1 MSKKK
6 TKRVNTQSKFSTYL
20 RKPAVQLGLVALI
33 VLIVYLIASSAGG
46 GTSTSGMA
54 AEISVDEAYQMYQ
67 GGTYVLDVRTQ
78 EEWDEYHV
86 PNTTLIPLDELPNR
100 VSEVPQGQ
108 KIVVICRSGNR
119 SDDGRDILR
128 QAGYDATSV
137 TGGVKEWFAK
147 GYPIE
152 GAPAQ

>member
-1 MSKKK
+1 MPKKK
-6 TKRVNTQSKFSTYL
+6 KNTQSRRGFSAYL
-20 RKPAVQLGLVALI
+20 KKPAVQFGLLALVAL
-33 VLIVYLIASSAGG
+33 VVYLIASAAGG
-46 GTSTSGMA
+46 GNASGMA

-67 GGTYVLDVRTQ
+67 DGTFVLDVRTQ

-137 TGGVKEWFAK
+137 TGGVKEWYAK

>member
-1 MSKKK
+1 MPKKK
-6 TKRVNTQSKFSTYL
+6 KNVQPRSGLSAYL
-20 RKPAVQLGLVALI
+20 RKPVVQLGLVAI
-33 VLIVYLIASSAGG
+33 VVLLVYLIASSAGG
-46 GTSTSGMA
+46 GGGGMA
-54 AEISVDEAYQMYQ
+54 AEIGVDEAYQMYQ
-67 GGTYVLDVRTQ
+67 SGTFVLDVRTQ

-86 PNTTLIPLDELPNR
+86 PNTTLIPLDELPSR

-128 QAGYDATSV
+128 NAGYDATSV
-137 TGGVKEWFAK
+137 TGGVKEWYAN

>member
-1 MSKKK
+1 MPKKK
-6 TKRVNTQSKFSTYL
+6 KNTQSRSRLSTYL
-20 RKPAVQLGLVALI
+20 RKPAVQFGLLALVAL
-33 VLIVYLIASSAGG
+33 VVYLIASSAGG
-46 GTSTSGMA
+46 GTSASGMA

-67 GGTYVLDVRTQ
+67 DGTFVLDVRTQ

-100 VSEVPQGQ
+100 VSEVPQRQ

-137 TGGVKEWFAK
+137 TGGVKEWYAK

>member
-6 TKRVNTQSKFSTYL
+6 TKRVNTQSKLSTYL

-46 GTSTSGMA
+46 ATASGMT

-67 GGTYVLDVRTQ
+67 DGTYVLDVRTQ

-86 PNTTLIPLDELPNR
+86 PNTTLIPLEELPNR

-137 TGGVKEWFAK
+137 TGGVKEWFTK